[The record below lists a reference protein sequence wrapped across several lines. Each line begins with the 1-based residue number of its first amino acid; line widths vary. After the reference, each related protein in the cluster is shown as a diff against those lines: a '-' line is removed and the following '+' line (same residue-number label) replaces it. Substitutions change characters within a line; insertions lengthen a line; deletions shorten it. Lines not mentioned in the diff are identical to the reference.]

1 MEWVQPSSICNML
14 MVSFKCFFQ
23 VISLVDRVSLSIVD
37 FVEKEECYNF
47 QGYLKD
53 VRDDVGS
60 TSFLCFFLGLL
71 YKLFLNLSFECN
83 LA

>member
-53 VRDDVGS
+53 IRDDVGS
-60 TSFLCFFLGLL
+60 ASFLCFFLGLL
-71 YKLFLNLSFECN
+71 YKLFLTLSFECN